1 MRRFSVVGGALLS
14 LSLMTACTESS
25 ERRMTY
31 IDAAIDAEVD
41 AAAPDMAA
49 PDMAAPDMAAPD
61 AAADAE
67 ASDGGDTDA
76 GEEA

>member
-41 AAAPDMAA
+41 AAT

-61 AAADAE
+61 AATDAE
-67 ASDGGDTDA
+67 ASDGGDTDGGDA